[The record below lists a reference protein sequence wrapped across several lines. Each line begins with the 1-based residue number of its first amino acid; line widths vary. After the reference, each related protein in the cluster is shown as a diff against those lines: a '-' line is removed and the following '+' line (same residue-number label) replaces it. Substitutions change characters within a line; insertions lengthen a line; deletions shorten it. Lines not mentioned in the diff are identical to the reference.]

1 MIQAMPRPRPTYL
14 VREVSRHG
22 RVKWYVRI
30 DTGGDGKRGPRIR
43 IRGEYGSDE
52 FMAAYNAAISG
63 APIPIAKP
71 GEARF
76 GTVEWLIN
84 EYRKSSVWK
93 AFSHGTRKQ
102 REPILRQMIATA
114 GSDPLQIVTRKSIV
128 AGRDRRSATPRQAAH
143 FMATARSLFGWALEA
158 DLMSYDPTAGV
169 KNPTGKKKGT
179 GFPVWHEEWV
189 QKYEKRWPLGT
200 KERVWL
206 AALMYSGLRRS
217 DVVRY
222 GRQHVSGGRGPIK
235 VRNGIGTI
243 KLKKGNETIEV
254 HLPILP
260 ELAKALEAG
269 PIGDLAFVVGER
281 GLPLTPESF
290 GNMFRDA
297 CKKAG
302 VPGRAHGLRKLAATR
317 AANNGASDKQLQAL
331 FGWIDYKMPQLYTR
345 AADRRRLAIES
356 IDKIVGKND
365 VATNA
370 TRTSMPA
377 PKGKVRASALKTD

>member
-1 MIQAMPRPRPTYL
+1 MPRPRPPYL

-30 DTGGDGKRGPRIR
+30 DPGDGKRGPRIR
-43 IRGEYGSDE
+43 IPGEYGSEE
-52 FMAAYNAAISG
+52 FTAAYNAALSG
-63 APIPIAKP
+63 APPPVKKS
-71 GEARF
+71 GEARH

-102 REPILRQMIATA
+102 REPILRQMIASA
-114 GSDPLQIVTRKSIV
+114 GGDPLQTVTRKSIV
-128 AGRDRRSATPRQAAH
+128 TGRDRRSATPRQSAH

-158 DLMSYDPTAGV
+158 DLMPYDPTSGV
-169 KNPTGKKKGT
+169 KNPTSKKKGS
-179 GFPVWHEEWV
+179 GFPVWQEEWV
-189 QKYEKRWPLGT
+189 QKYEERWPLGT

-206 AALMYSGLRRS
+206 SVLMYSGMRRS

-222 GRQHVSGGRGPIK
+222 GRQHISGGSGPLG

-260 ELAKALEAG
+260 ELTEALEAG
-269 PIGDLAFVVGER
+269 PVGDLSFIVGER

-290 GNMFRDA
+290 GNMFREA
-297 CKKAG
+297 CKGAG

-345 AADRRRLAIES
+345 AADRRKLSIES
-356 IDKIVGKND
+356 INKIAGERATPKN
-365 VATNA
+365 TK
-370 TRTSMPA
+370 RTSMPA
-377 PKGKVRASALKTD
+377 PNGKVRALRAKDK